1 MILLE
6 KRTKTLLFTL
16 EKRTKPPIFALEN
29 GQMIPQALVF
39 CNENVSIDNNVYY
52 IPIYMV
58 CFLKKET
65 LRDIKYTVDIKG
77 VRPPE

>member
-1 MILLE
+1 
-6 KRTKTLLFTL
+6 
-16 EKRTKPPIFALEN
+16 
-29 GQMIPQALVF
+29 MIPQALVF

-65 LRDIKYTVDIKG
+65 LGDIKYAVDIKG
-77 VRPPE
+77 IN